1 MRRAVLTSA
10 ATVALVLLTAG
21 PALAH
26 VCFVADKP
34 EGAGSAGSATL
45 IVDVATDGSELGF
58 AFIPDPGL
66 RFNPKNERV
75 VGGFVTAT
83 VILSVWNPADF
94 PAGDPLV
101 TVTRT
106 EDLIF
111 QNTVGGH
118 AHFAGAGASGC
129 DDVGV
134 DSLEA
139 CFVEALF
146 G

>member
-1 MRRAVLTSA
+1 MRRVALTSV
-10 ATVALVLLTAG
+10 ATVALVLLMAG

-26 VCFVADKP
+26 ICFVADKP
-34 EGAGSAGSATL
+34 QGAGSAGSATL
-45 IVDVATDGSELGF
+45 IVDLATDGTELGF

-66 RFNPKNERV
+66 KFNPNSERPA
-75 VGGFVTAT
+75 GGFVTAT
-83 VILSVWNPADF
+83 VTVNIWEAEDF
-94 PAGDPLV
+94 PEGEPLL
-101 TVTRT
+101 TITRT
-106 EDLIF
+106 EDLLF

-118 AHFAGAGASGC
+118 AHFAGPGASGC
-129 DDVGV
+129 DDVGM

>member
-1 MRRAVLTSA
+1 MRKAALTSA
-10 ATVALVLLTAG
+10 ATIALVLLLAG

-34 EGAGSAGSATL
+34 EGAGSAGIATL
-45 IVDVATDGSELGF
+45 NVDVATDGSEL
-58 AFIPDPGL
+58 AFEFVPGPGL
-66 RFNPKNERV
+66 KVNPQSERP

-83 VILSVWNPADF
+83 VNLSVWEAADF
-94 PAGDPLV
+94 PDGDPLV
-101 TVTRT
+101 SISRT
-106 EDLIF
+106 EDLLF

-118 AHFAGAGASGC
+118 AHFAGPGDSGC
-129 DDVGV
+129 DGVGL

-146 G
+146 P